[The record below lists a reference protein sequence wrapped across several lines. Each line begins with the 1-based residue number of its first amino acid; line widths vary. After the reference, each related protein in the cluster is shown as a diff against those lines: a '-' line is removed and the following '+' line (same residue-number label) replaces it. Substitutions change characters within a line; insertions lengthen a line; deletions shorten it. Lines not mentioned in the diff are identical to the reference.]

1 MNIRFQ
7 SHAVA
12 RMQERRLTVDEVE
25 SVVKAPD
32 GRIRQT
38 KDKQILYKKLARRA
52 DNFIAAVVVE
62 LLPGNLIEVITVMVN
77 FEVKK

>member
-1 MNIRFQ
+1 
-7 SHAVA
+7 
-12 RMQERRLTVDEVE
+12 MQERRLTVEEVE
-25 SVVKAPD
+25 SVVEAPD

-38 KDKQILYKKLARRA
+38 KDKQILYKTLSRRT

-62 LLPGNLIEVITVMVN
+62 LMPGNIIEVITVMVN